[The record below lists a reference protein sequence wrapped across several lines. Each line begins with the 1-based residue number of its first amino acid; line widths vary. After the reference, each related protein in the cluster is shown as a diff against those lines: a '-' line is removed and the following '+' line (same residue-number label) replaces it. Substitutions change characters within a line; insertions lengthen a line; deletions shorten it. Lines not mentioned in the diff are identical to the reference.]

1 MNMENIWNMEVQTQS
16 MTVILQWDI
25 MKISWNISWNIIIF
39 NPPVL
44 IKHIPEK
51 TMAHGFLG
59 VRTSR
64 KMPREQDDDF
74 YWNLAFLSYTFNT
87 NAT

>member
-1 MNMENIWNMEVQTQS
+1 MKHGGANPNYDSDTTMGYHE
-16 MTVILQWDI
+16 DI
-25 MKISWNISWNIIIF
+25 MKHIMEYYFF